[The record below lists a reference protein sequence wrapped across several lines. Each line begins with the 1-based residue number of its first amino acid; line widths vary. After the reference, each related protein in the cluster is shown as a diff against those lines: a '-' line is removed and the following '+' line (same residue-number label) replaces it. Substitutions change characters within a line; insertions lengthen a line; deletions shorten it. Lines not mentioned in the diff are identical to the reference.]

1 MTRDAEL
8 AMPTDCIGLSIELR
22 DGVAELLIDNGEI
35 NLIDLDLYRSLATA
49 VAWTAKSDAV
59 RVVVVR
65 SANPDFLMAHFDVSA
80 ILDFPVEHPVE
91 RATKLGAFHLMAEQL
106 RTMPKPTICEVDGRV
121 GGGGGE
127 LAASCDM
134 RFGSPAATLCQMEVP
149 LGILPGGSGT
159 QRLAELVG
167 RGRAMEIV
175 LGGDD
180 IDAVTLAYWG
190 WLNRVI
196 AAAELRTYVDGFARR
211 LASFPTE
218 AVSRAKASVLGSLPD
233 PTEGLLDEALLFAET
248 IRTEPARQ
256 RMRAFLEQGGQTGDG
271 EHRVR
276 SLAAE
281 LG

>member
-8 AMPTDCIGLSIELR
+8 AMPTDCIGLSVGLS
-22 DGVAELLIDNGEI
+22 DGVAEVLIDNGEM
-35 NLIDLDLYRSLATA
+35 NLIDLDLYRSLTTA
-49 VAWTAKSDAV
+49 VAWAAEADEV
-59 RVVVVR
+59 RVVVLR

-80 ILDFPVEHPVE
+80 ILSFPIDEPVE
-91 RATKLGAFHLMAEQL
+91 RATKLGAFHVMAEQL
-106 RTMPKPTICEVDGRV
+106 RTMPKPTICEIDGRV

-180 IDAVTLAYWG
+180 IDAATLADWG

-196 AAAELRTYVDGFARR
+196 AASDLRTHVDDFARR
-211 LASFPTE
+211 LASFPSE

-233 PTEGLLDEALLFAET
+233 PAEGLLDEAMLFAET

-256 RMRAFLEQGGQTGDG
+256 RMRAFLERGGQTSDG
-271 EHRVR
+271 ERRVG